1 LDLIEALVDLN
12 KALGLDNFEATVR
25 LSQTDGPKLPRWTP
39 GYIESELS
47 GKSLQKVWVCGP
59 PAVNEMFDK
68 TLGDLKDKLNLKAY
82 QIDVM

>member
-25 LSQTDGPKLPRWTP
+25 LSVTDGPKLPRWTP
-39 GYIESELS
+39 EYIESELI
-47 GKSLQKVWVCGP
+47 GKPLQKVWVCGP

-68 TLGDLKDKLNLKAY
+68 TLGDLKDKLNLKAH
-82 QIDVM
+82 